1 MREKNEGKAGGVQQE
16 RVKAGGAAEE
26 TVVKGGGCCRGG
38 RRRVESEKETHK
50 STRGMFLLRLLSME
64 RAHSIK
70 SRHV

>member
-1 MREKNEGKAGGVQQE
+1 MEKNKVPDVWRD
-16 RVKAGGAAEE
+16 RVKTRKAPEGA
-26 TVVKGGGCCRGG
+26 VVKRERGKEGG
-38 RRRVESEKETHK
+38 RRGVESEKETHK

>member
-1 MREKNEGKAGGVQQE
+1 MEKNERKTSDVQQDQ
-16 RVKAGGAAEE
+16 VKASKAAEG
-26 TVVKGGGCCRGG
+26 TVVTGEGYGWGG

-70 SRHV
+70 SRHI

>member
-1 MREKNEGKAGGVQQE
+1 MQQNQ
-16 RVKAGGAAEE
+16 VKAAKQHKKQSLGEKYIVEEEGG
-26 TVVKGGGCCRGG
+26 RGG
-38 RRRVESEKETHK
+38 EKETHK